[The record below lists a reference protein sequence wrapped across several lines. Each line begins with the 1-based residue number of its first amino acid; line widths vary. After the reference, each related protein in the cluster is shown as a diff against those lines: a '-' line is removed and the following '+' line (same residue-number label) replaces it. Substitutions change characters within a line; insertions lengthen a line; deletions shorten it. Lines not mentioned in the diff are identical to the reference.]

1 MPFPSGQ
8 RACHPMKR
16 LFLPLLFCTALA
28 HAAPFYEGKPLAHP
42 VIAASQDS
50 GLDIVFLKEAG
61 GVNAYYC
68 ECAKAGAKPQRLDQ
82 FGHAVIRSVFYAPL
96 DHKPEIPTLLVLF
109 RLDGK
114 QGLRAYRHDHSS
126 GRYVKLTGLQPALD
140 RIVAQTATP
149 NAGQV
154 KTALSKLSPMDYSVA
169 RGKSGNADFDAMDH
183 TQGTVVG
190 FFDNQGR
197 PVDAASKDAISYK
210 KTFRKKG
217 ALLLTASYT
226 LYGDGGTGELPNYRL
241 WQVGWE
247 TAPQQFTGSM
257 QGPSVIYSLAWDD
270 GSVVERGEYANGKRT
285 GIWTRSGMHEGS
297 SKGAYVNGLP
307 DGPWHIEEPKQTED
321 GVYRAGQREGRWTV
335 INYADQDEVT
345 GFDTYAGGQLNGPS
359 ERSMGGKLQARGNY
373 VNGTRQGTWITSDG
387 EGSYLDGLRDGPWT
401 LKLKDGASLRVP
413 FVKGKKHGEATE
425 TDASGKLRL
434 REHYAM
440 DVPDGERTRY
450 LPDGTVVYQATLR
463 NGQLDGRERAW
474 DDNKILRLDTQWD
487 NGKKQ
492 GMDAR
497 YYASGKP
504 ERLTVVERGRLAA
517 HLREYAE
524 DGLLINDI
532 HRCTFT
538 EYGRERDDVCDY
550 HRLNFASGQP
560 QYDYQF
566 QFGQRQ
572 EGRSWYANGK
582 VMDELLVDRAKDTS
596 VYNTY
601 FESGQLKCTE
611 PRRGH
616 ATRTVNG
623 QTYFSY
629 ASADR
634 DGDAICYHPNGK
646 VASIRSYRQRI
657 AVDCGKQF
665 DDTGKQI
672 SPGPEGCP
680 VPKKVPFIFGE

>member
-8 RACHPMKR
+8 CACQPMKR
-16 LFLPLLFCTALA
+16 LFLPLLFCTTLA

-50 GLDIVFLKEAG
+50 GLDIVFLKEGG

-82 FGHAVIRSVFYAPL
+82 FGNAVIRSVFYAPL
-96 DHKPEIPTLLVLF
+96 DRKPETATLLVLF

-126 GRYVKLTGLQPALD
+126 GNYIRLAGLQPALD
-140 RIVAQTATP
+140 RIVAHTATP

-154 KTALSKLSPMDYSVA
+154 KAALAILSPLDYSVA
-169 RGKSGNADFDAMDH
+169 RGKSGNADFDAIDH

-190 FFDNQGR
+190 FFDVQGQS
-197 PVDAASKDAISYK
+197 VDATSKDAISYK

-217 ALLLTASYT
+217 ALFLTASYT
-226 LYGDGGTGELPNYRL
+226 LYGDGDAGELPNYRL

-247 TAPQQFTGSM
+247 TAPQQFAGSM
-257 QGPSVIYSLAWDD
+257 QGPSVIYSLARDD
-270 GSVVERGEYANGKRT
+270 GSVVERGDYLNGKRS
-285 GIWTRSGMHEGS
+285 GMWTRSGLHEGS
-297 SKGAYVNGLP
+297 AKGAYVNGLP

-321 GVYRAGQREGRWTV
+321 GVYRAGKREGRWTV
-335 INYADQDEVT
+335 INYANEDEVT

-359 ERSMGGKLQARGNY
+359 ERSMGGKPQARGAY
-373 VNGTRQGTWITSDG
+373 VNGTRQGKWTTSDG
-387 EGSYLDGLRDGPWT
+387 EGSYLDGLRDGPWS
-401 LKLKDGASLRVP
+401 LKLKEGATLRVN

-425 TDASGKLRL
+425 TDTGGKLRL

-440 DVPDGERTRY
+440 GVLDGERTRY
-450 LPDGTVVYQATLR
+450 LPDGTVVYQATFR

-474 DDNKILRLDTQWD
+474 DDNKVLRMDIAWD

-492 GMDAR
+492 GLDAR

-517 HLREYAE
+517 HLREYAQ
-524 DGLLINDI
+524 DGTLINDI
-532 HRCTFT
+532 HRCYFS
-538 EYGRERDDVCDY
+538 EDGRERDDVCDY
-550 HRLNFASGQP
+550 HRMWHANGKPES
-560 QYDYQF
+560 DYVF

-572 EGRSWYANGK
+572 EGHSWYASGK
-582 VMDELLVDRAKDTS
+582 VKDELLVDRAADTS

-601 FESGQLKCTE
+601 FENGQLKCTE

-616 ATRTVNG
+616 GKRTVNG
-623 QTYFSY
+623 QPLFNY
-629 ASADR
+629 ASAER

-657 AVDCGKQF
+657 AVDCGKTF

-680 VPKKVPFIFGE
+680 AAKKTPFVFGE

>member
-8 RACHPMKR
+8 CACQPMKR

-42 VIAASQDS
+42 VIEASQDS

-61 GVNAYYC
+61 GVTGWYC
-68 ECAKAGAKPQRLDQ
+68 DCGKAGSKPQPLDK
-82 FGHAVIRSVFYAPL
+82 FGNAVIRSVFYAPL
-96 DHKPEIPTLLVLF
+96 DRKPETATLLVLF

-114 QGLRAYRHDHSS
+114 QALRAYRHDHSS
-126 GRYVKLTGLQPALD
+126 GKYVRLAGLQPALD
-140 RIVAQTATP
+140 SIVAQTSTP

-154 KTALSKLSPMDYSVA
+154 KTALAKLSPMDYSVV
-169 RGKSGNADFDAMDH
+169 RGKSGNADFDAIDH

-190 FFDNQGR
+190 FFDNQGN
-197 PVDAASKDAISYK
+197 PVDATSKDAITYK

-217 ALLLTASYT
+217 ALFLTASYT
-226 LYGDGGTGELPNYRL
+226 LYGDGEAGELPNYRL

-247 TAPQQFTGSM
+247 VAPLQFTGSA

-270 GSVVERGEYANGKRT
+270 GSVVERGEYLNGKRS
-285 GIWTRSGMHEGS
+285 GMWTRSGMHDGS
-297 SKGAYVNGLP
+297 AKGAYVNGLP
-307 DGPWHIEEPKQTED
+307 YGPWHIEEPKQTED
-321 GVYRAGQREGRWTV
+321 GMYRAGKREGRWNV
-335 INYADQDEVT
+335 INYAGQDEVT
-345 GFDTYAGGQLNGPS
+345 GYDTYAGGQLNGPS
-359 ERSMGGKLQARGNY
+359 ERLMKGKVQARGSY
-373 VNGTRQGTWITSDG
+373 VNDTRQGPWIMAD
-387 EGSYLDGLRDGPWT
+387 EKGSYLDGLRDGPWI
-401 LKLKDGASLRVP
+401 LNLKDGATLRVS
-413 FVKGKKHGEATE
+413 FVKGKKHGEARE
-425 TDASGKLRL
+425 SDASGKLRL
-434 REHYAM
+434 REHYAL
-440 DVPDGERTRY
+440 DVLDGERTRY
-450 LPDGTVVYQATLR
+450 LPDCAVVYQATFR
-463 NGQLDGRERAW
+463 AGQLDGRERAW
-474 DDNKILRLDTQWD
+474 DDNKVLRLDTQWD

-497 YYASGKP
+497 YYPSGKP
-504 ERLTVVERGRLAA
+504 ERLTVVEGGQLAA

-524 DGLLINDI
+524 DGTLINDI

-538 EYGRERDDVCDY
+538 EYGQQRDDVCDY
-550 HRLNFASGQP
+550 HRLNFANGKP

-572 EGRSWYANGK
+572 EGRSWHENGQ
-582 VMDELLVDRAKDTS
+582 VMDELLVDRANDTS

-616 ATRTVNG
+616 SKRTVNG
-623 QTYFSY
+623 QVMLSY

-634 DGDAICYHPNGK
+634 DGDTICYHPNGK

-680 VPKKVPFIFGE
+680 APKKVPFVFGE